1 MLGCLMTT
9 SDDASVGATSP
20 AAAAPHGDAFARA
33 VAAVSVQAPAWI
45 LALLAA
51 AVPLFWQ
58 THTQDQ
64 VVIPRLAATGVLTGL
79 ACIAIASSTGR
90 RMRWRV
96 AEGPLLL
103 LLALVLWSAL
113 ATAAG
118 VDIGNSLMGEAR
130 RYQGLLPLLMYA
142 ALMVAAMVATARLG
156 SPRVMLAGVF
166 IGGVLAALDA
176 VLQRL
181 DAQWLLVHIFREPA
195 TGWSGLPAGR
205 YGASFAQPNVLGI
218 ELVTA
223 GLASFGLW
231 RDTPPVQRSLLAAG
245 WGLMLA
251 ALLFTYSRGAWVG
264 LVAGAAVLA
273 ALIAFEREALPA
285 RMRSGFGQ
293 REALRSAAPYVVGAV
308 AVVAVLVGALALLP
322 GGRRAYARAASAANP
337 HDASISAHTGL
348 WWTSMK
354 MIRDRPFVGAGPES
368 FSTLFAAYRTPDQPE
383 FGTSNVRP
391 ESSHNYFID
400 QAVGLG
406 IPGLVIVVALIG
418 GTLVVGLRATRG
430 SRRARWYA
438 IALCGG
444 IAGYFAT
451 VFFSYSE
458 AMTAWL
464 PWLLMGALL
473 GVAVSAAPPSSPDE
487 REELSLRRAEPF
499 VRVGTIAFG
508 VALIAA
514 AALAFEA
521 DRLAAQAATL
531 SGQHQYAAAAD
542 RARQASKLNP
552 LDRAYLYDAGAYE
565 VSAADTDPGALSRAL
580 DAYHTVDTRFAAT
593 TFGVL
598 SEANVLEAMYG
609 RGQPVDI
616 NRIDALLTEGA
627 RLDPYNADAQRQIAS
642 IRNALGEN
650 APSPQ
655 GAP

>member
-1 MLGCLMTT
+1 MTT
-9 SDDASVGATSP
+9 SDEASVRAASP
-20 AAAAPHGDAFARA
+20 AAAAPRGDAFARG
-33 VAAVSVQAPAWI
+33 VAAASVQAPAWI

-58 THTQDQ
+58 THAEDQ

-79 ACIAIASSTGR
+79 ACIAVASSAGR
-90 RMRWRV
+90 PVRWRV

-118 VDIGNSLMGEAR
+118 LDIGNSLMGEAR

-156 SPRVMLAGVF
+156 SPRVLLAGVF

-176 VLQRL
+176 VLQRF
-181 DAQWLLVHIFREPA
+181 DAHWLLVHIFREPA
-195 TGWSGLPAGR
+195 AGWYGLPVGR
-205 YGASFAQPNVLGI
+205 YGASFAQPNVLGA

-231 RDTPPVQRSLLAAG
+231 RDAPAVQRNLLAIG
-245 WGLMLA
+245 WAVMLA

-264 LVAGAAVLA
+264 LVVGLIVLGT
-273 ALIAFEREALPA
+273 LFAFERDALRA
-285 RMRSGFGQ
+285 RVRAGFRQ
-293 REALRSAAPYVVGAV
+293 REALRAAAPYVVGAV
-308 AVVAVLVGALALLP
+308 AMVAVLAGTMAILP

-354 MIRDRPFVGAGPES
+354 MIRDRPLVGGGPES
-368 FSTLFAAYRTPDQPE
+368 FSTIFAAYRTPDQPE

-406 IPGLVIVVALIG
+406 IPGLAIVVALIG
-418 GTLVVGLRATRG
+418 GTMIAGLRATRG
-430 SRRARWYA
+430 DGRARWYA
-438 IALCGG
+438 IALCGA
-444 IAGYFAT
+444 IAGYYVT
-451 VFFSYSE
+451 VFFSYGE
-458 AMTAWL
+458 AMTGWL

-473 GVAVSAAPPSSPDE
+473 GVAVSAA
-487 REELSLRRAEPF
+487 REPVAADHRAEMSLRRAEPF
-499 VRVGTIAFG
+499 VRAGALAFG
-508 VALIAA
+508 VVLVAA
-514 AALAFEA
+514 AALVFEA
-521 DRLAAQAATL
+521 DRLAAQAGTL
-531 SGQHQYAAAAD
+531 SGQHEYAAAAD

-552 LDRAYLYDAGAYE
+552 LDRAYLYDVGAYE
-565 VSAADTDPGALSRAL
+565 ESAADTDPTALGRAL
-580 DAYHTVDTRFAAT
+580 DAYHTVDARFAAT

-598 SEANVLEAMYG
+598 GEARVMARMYAS
-609 RGQPVDI
+609 GQPVDI
-616 NRIDALLTEGA
+616 NKIDALLVEGA
-627 RLDPYNADAQRQIAS
+627 RLDPYNADAQQQIAS
-642 IRNALGEN
+642 IHDIIGDART
-650 APSPQ
+650 PSA
-655 GAP
+655 GGR